1 MSFEK
6 RVLSL
11 LNILAAV
18 AIPVLLV
25 IIHLPHPETI
35 DYSVIYMVL
44 GSLAFLFIV
53 GNLLITY
60 PSSHGRVLEQI
71 PTFFLGVI
79 LYGFIISM
87 GIYFSGGLESPLYYA
102 ALIGPLLAGVCFR
115 PALALTSTT
124 ITALFYTIA
133 IFFSSTSLKVE
144 NTQTIVFNLAYL
156 YLACILSTRLS
167 LEMLRHEQAKDEA
180 TNLSNF
186 IRKLEKAKT
195 EFVSVVSHELR
206 TPLTSIQGFS
216 EFLITRELTKEK
228 KQEFYEIINNEAERL
243 GRLITNLLN
252 LSKIETGIELNK
264 ETLDLVELL
273 SEDIDL
279 VQSQTNIHKVTFN
292 PADRIPYV
300 YADKDRLHQVIKNIL
315 SNATKYSPEGGAIDV
330 YTGVDGKYVWFSV
343 SDRGIGIPAED
354 LPFIFERFRR
364 VEKGAA
370 AAISGTGLGLAIV
383 KHLVEMHGGRI
394 VVRSELRAGS
404 TFLVYL
410 PIRGE

>member
-11 LNILAAV
+11 LNILAV
-18 AIPVLLV
+18 IAIPVLLV
-25 IIHLPHPETI
+25 IIHLPHPEPI

-44 GSLAFLFIV
+44 GSLAFLFIA

-60 PSSHGRVLEQI
+60 PSSHGRIFEQI

-79 LYGFIISM
+79 IYSFIISM
-87 GIYFSGGLESPLYYA
+87 GIYFSGGLDSPLYYA

-115 PALALTSTT
+115 LPLALTSTT
-124 ITALFYTIA
+124 ITVLFYSIA
-133 IFFSSTSLKVE
+133 IFFSSASPNVE
-144 NTQTIVFNLAYL
+144 NTQAVVFNLSYL
-156 YLACILSTRLS
+156 YLACIFSSRLS

-180 TNLSNF
+180 MNLSNF

-216 EFLITRELTKEK
+216 EFLITRELTHEK

-252 LSKIETGIELNK
+252 LSKIEAGIELNK

-279 VQSQTNIHKVTFN
+279 VQSQTNIHKITFN
-292 PADRIPYV
+292 PADRMPYV

-315 SNATKYSPEGGAIDV
+315 SNATKYSPDGGPIEV
-330 YTGVDGKYVWFSV
+330 NTGVEGKFVWFSV
-343 SDRGIGIPAED
+343 ADRGIGIPTED

-364 VEKGAA
+364 VEKGPA

-394 VVRSELRAGS
+394 LVRSELRAGS